1 MKITMIFPILIMMYL
16 LQGCSAQQV
25 TNAAIGT
32 AKLPVK
38 AAGAIGR
45 TAGSVAG
52 GAIGGAVGGN
62 IGRKVGSAVG
72 SAAGG
77 AAVTKG
83 L

>member
-1 MKITMIFPILIMMYL
+1 MKLRIMMSAIVAVYF

-25 TNAAIGT
+25 TRAAVGT

-38 AAGAIGR
+38 AASAAGR
-45 TAGSVAG
+45 VVGSTAG

-62 IGRKVGSAVG
+62 IGRKIGSAVG
-72 SAAGG
+72 GAAGG
-77 AAVTKG
+77 VAAAKG

>member
-1 MKITMIFPILIMMYL
+1 MKLRMTIALLVSTYM

-25 TNAAIGT
+25 ASAAVGT

-38 AAGAIGR
+38 AAGAVGR

-52 GAIGGAVGGN
+52 GAIGGVVGGS

-72 SAAGG
+72 GAVGG
-77 AAVTKG
+77 AAATKG

>member
-1 MKITMIFPILIMMYL
+1 MKIRMTLALLVSAYL

-25 TNAAIGT
+25 TSAAVST

-38 AAGAIGR
+38 AAGAVGR

-52 GAIGGAVGGN
+52 GAIGGVVGGN

-72 SAAGG
+72 RTAGG
-77 AAVTKG
+77 VAATKG